1 MRLSYYRRPLF
12 LLLAAYA
19 AGIFLLRGR
28 LLDPSGALPFQLP
41 RAGAIVEGRVAEYP
55 AAAPGGVRF
64 RLETSSLYGRPLRAG
79 LMVYA
84 PADSGVSFGDRISLL
99 ADLEAPQG
107 ARAPGSLD
115 WADYLSKRGIAAQA
129 RARDLEIL
137 RPPGPLLRLARG
149 FRSYALRAF
158 EKGLGPEEAAVM
170 AGMVMGEKRA
180 VPAGLQDAFRDS
192 GAMHLLVASGSNVG
206 FVTAVVYLLC
216 GWLGLSRRRS
226 GLLALLLAGF
236 YVLAA
241 GLDPPLVRA
250 YLMLAAGFLALLL
263 KRESGGFQALTAAAL
278 LILLAQPR
286 ALFDAGFQMSFLAA
300 YGLVIGMSA
309 WKERLRAGGLTGKAL
324 QLLAISFFA
333 QLCLYPLLAVYF
345 HRISLVSLL
354 SNMVLVPA
362 SGAAMALGFLMA
374 VSGGPVFSAAA
385 WGAQRYMALFIKAVR
400 FFAGLPHAA
409 VSVPEP
415 SALFVA
421 GFLVFAFAL
430 LHAPLFGFRGR
441 GLYLTAGLGLSAAL
455 LGLLPAPGSGG
466 RYQARL
472 FGGGDTR
479 CALVSVPSGLYLVN
493 PGMKGRTLAAAVL
506 SSGRRSLDCVL
517 LTSLEKKNYGGLEE
531 LAGLVKVR
539 SVLLPPGPRPG
550 GLGVLLEKLS
560 RGGTRVATLWPGEKD
575 RDSGV
580 EAGWDGYSPGY
591 SGLSDVVAWEL
602 PGFRIAGGGASAE
615 RDCGGTRGSLEAE
628 SGKTV
633 SMEFETREGGCG
645 G

>member
-19 AGIFLLRGR
+19 SGIFLFRGR
-28 LLDPSGALPFQLP
+28 LLEASGALPFPLP
-41 RAGAIVEGRVAEYP
+41 RAGAVVEGRVAEYP
-55 AAAPGGVRF
+55 ASGQGGLRF
-64 RLETSSLYGRPLRAG
+64 RLATSSVYGKPLRAG
-79 LMVYA
+79 LMVYS
-84 PADSGVSFGDRISLL
+84 PAASGVSFGDRISML

-107 ARAPGSLD
+107 ARAPGGLD

-129 RARDLEIL
+129 RAMDLEITG
-137 RPPGPLLRLARG
+137 PPGPLLRLARG
-149 FRSYALRAF
+149 FRYYALRSF
-158 EKGLGPEEAAVM
+158 EKGLGSEEAAVM

-206 FVTAVVYLLC
+206 FVTAVVYLVC
-216 GWLGLSRRRS
+216 GWLGLRRRQS

-236 YVLAA
+236 YVLSA

-250 YLMLAAGFLALLL
+250 YLMLAAGFLAWQL

-300 YGLVIGMSA
+300 YGLVTGMSA
-309 WKERLRAGGLTGKAL
+309 WKERLKAGGLAGKAL

-345 HRISLVSLL
+345 HRVSLVSLL

-362 SGAAMALGFLMA
+362 SGVAMALGFLLA
-374 VSGGPVFSAAA
+374 VSGGPVFAVVA
-385 WGAQRYMALFIKAVR
+385 WGGQRYMALFIKAVR

-415 SALFVA
+415 SALFVT
-421 GFLVFAFAL
+421 GFLIFAFSL
-430 LHAPLFGFRGR
+430 LHAPLFGFRSR
-441 GLYLTAGLGLSAAL
+441 GFYLAAGLGLCAAL
-455 LGLLPAPGSGG
+455 LGLLPQPGSAD
-466 RYQARL
+466 RYSARL
-472 FGGGDTR
+472 FGDGDTR
-479 CALVSVPSGLYLVN
+479 CALVNSPSGLYLVN
-493 PGMKGRTLAAAVL
+493 PGLKGRTLAAVVL

-517 LTSLEKKNYGGLEE
+517 LSSLEKKNYSGLAE
-531 LAGLVKVR
+531 LAGLVEVR
-539 SVLLPPGPRPG
+539 TVLLPPGPRPEELAG
-550 GLGVLLEKLS
+550 LLEKLC
-560 RGGTRVATLWPGEKD
+560 RGGVRVATIWPGEKD
-575 RDSGV
+575 WPSGLG
-580 EAGWDGYSPGY
+580 AGWDGYSPGY
-591 SGLSDVVAWEL
+591 SGLYDAVAWEL
-602 PGFRIAGGGASAE
+602 PGFRIAGGGALAE
-615 RDCGGTRGSLEAE
+615 RCCGGGQGALKAE
-628 SGKTV
+628 NGKVV
-633 SMEFETREGGCG
+633 SMEFEAGDGGCG

>member
-19 AGIFLLRGR
+19 AGIFLFRGR
-28 LLDPSGALPFQLP
+28 LFDAPRKLPFPLP
-41 RAGAIVEGRVAEYP
+41 RAGALVEGRAAEYP
-55 AAAPGGVRF
+55 ASGKSGLRF
-64 RLETSSLYGRPLRAG
+64 RLAASSVYGRPLSAG

-84 PADSGVSFGDRISLL
+84 PASSGVSFGDRISML
-99 ADLEAPQG
+99 ADLEAPRG
-107 ARAPGSLD
+107 ARAPGGLD

-129 RARDLEIL
+129 RARDLEITG
-137 RPPGPLLRLARG
+137 PPGPLLRLARS
-149 FRSYALRAF
+149 FRSRALRSF

-206 FVTAVVYLLC
+206 FVTAVVYFIC
-216 GWLGLSRRRS
+216 GWFGLSRRRS

-263 KRESGGFQALTAAAL
+263 KRESGGFQALAAAAL
-278 LILLAQPR
+278 IILLAQPR

-309 WKERLRAGGLTGKAL
+309 WRERLKAGGLAGKAL

-354 SNMVLVPA
+354 SNMALVPA

-385 WGAQRYMALFIKAVR
+385 WGAQRYMTLFIKAVR

-421 GFLVFAFAL
+421 GFLAFAFAL
-430 LHAPLFGFRGR
+430 LHAPLFGFRSR

-455 LGLLPAPGSGG
+455 LGLVPAPGSGG

-472 FGGGDTR
+472 FGGGETR
-479 CALVSVPSGLYLVN
+479 CALVSAPSGLYLVN
-493 PGMKGRTLAAAVL
+493 PGMKGRALAGAVL

-517 LTSLEKKNYGGLEE
+517 LTSLEKKNYSGLAE
-531 LAGLVKVR
+531 LAGLVEVR
-539 SVLLPPGPRPG
+539 AVLLPPGPRPAELAG
-550 GLGVLLEKLS
+550 LLEKLS
-560 RGGTRVATLWPGEKD
+560 RGGVRVAAVWPGERD
-575 RDSGV
+575 RPSGLG
-580 EAGWDGYSPGY
+580 AGWDGYSPGY
-591 SGLSDVVAWEL
+591 SGFSDAVAWEL

-615 RDCGGTRGSLEAE
+615 RNCGGEPGSLKAE

-633 SMEFETREGGCG
+633 SMEFEAGDGACG